1 MGNNSNDDNDD
12 DYTNDNSSKVI
23 TNGKTGIQM
32 NVRVV
37 GRLGEFKDYDDYID
51 NWCSPTW
58 KPVFESLRSELKHAW
73 NMINMPG
80 NRGTDDCPFY
90 PPLQQV
96 FRCFDL
102 TPLPTIKVVILG
114 QDPYPGTDSG
124 APQACGLSFSVRKG
138 MKIPSSLKNV
148 FTELVKQYTQLQNAA
163 NAANDIN
170 NANNVSNGLKTGIV
184 TPTHGDLTSWAKQGV
199 LLLNTALTCKPS
211 TEGSHIK
218 FYRGFID
225 KTIRAIV
232 KANPNCIFLLWGA
245 KAQAAVPDSI
255 QNVRFK
261 CTHPSGISYAD
272 TRPECGTFKDNKH
285 FLLTNQQLQKMGMEP
300 INWLHLE

>member
-1 MGNNSNDDNDD
+1 MSVNESVSTDVN
-12 DYTNDNSSKVI
+12 
-23 TNGKTGIQM
+23 TGVNTTVNASVNM
-32 NVRVV
+32 NTKNTTIRIV
-37 GRLGEFKDYDDYID
+37 GRVGEFKDFDDYID
-51 NWCSPTW
+51 NWCSPSW
-58 KPVFESLRSELKHAW
+58 KVVFESLRTELTHAW
-73 NMINMPG
+73 TMINMP
-80 NRGTDDCPFY
+80 NNKGTDDCPFY

-102 TPLPTIKVVILG
+102 TPLPCVKVVILG

-124 APQACGLSFSVRKG
+124 MPQACGLAFSVRKG
-138 MKIPSSLKNV
+138 MKIPSSLKNI
-148 FTELVKQYTQLQNAA
+148 FTELVKQHSLQQQ
-163 NAANDIN
+163 DN
-170 NANNVSNGLKTGIV
+170 NIRQEKIA

-225 KTIRAIV
+225 KIIRAIV
-232 KANPNCIFLLWGA
+232 KTNPNCIFLLWGA
-245 KAQAAVPDSI
+245 KAQAAIPDSI
-255 QNVRFK
+255 QGIKFK

-285 FLLTNQQLQKMGMEP
+285 FLLVNQQLENLGLQP
-300 INWLHLE
+300 IDWLYLE

>member
-1 MGNNSNDDNDD
+1 MANNS
-12 DYTNDNSSKVI
+12 TNNI
-23 TNGKTGIQM
+23 NI
-32 NVRVV
+32 RVV
-37 GRLGEFKDYDDYID
+37 GRTVEFKDYDDYID
-51 NWCSPTW
+51 NYCAPSW
-58 KPVFESLRSELKHAW
+58 KPVFEAVRAELQHVW
-73 NMINMPG
+73 TMINMP
-80 NRGTDDCPFY
+80 NNKGTDDCPFY

-102 TPLPTIKVVILG
+102 TPLPTVRVVILG

-124 APQACGLSFSVRKG
+124 LPQACGLAFSVRKG
-138 MKIPSSLKNV
+138 MKPPSSLKNI
-148 FTELVKQYTQLQNAA
+148 FTELCKQYPEE
-163 NAANDIN
+163 
-170 NANNVSNGLKTGIV
+170 LK
-184 TPTHGDLTSWAKQGV
+184 PTDGDLTQWAKQGV

-225 KTIRAIV
+225 KIIRAIV
-232 KANPNCIFLLWGA
+232 RTNPNCIFLLWGA

-255 QNVRFK
+255 QGFKLK

-285 FLLTNQQLQKMGMEP
+285 FLSVNQQLQALGLEP
-300 INWLHLE
+300 IKWLQFTDE